1 MKKSLLVFT
10 LLVQFLALGAF
21 AQQTIKGKV
30 IDSLTK
36 ETLPGAVVSLKG
48 AGISTSTSSDG
59 SFSIKKQDGA
69 NVLVISYIGYN
80 RKEVVIAAGKTDM
93 GFITL
98 TSSSNTMDEVMI
110 VANNIAIDR
119 KTPVAVSTVD
129 ATRLEEK
136 LSNQEFPEILK
147 STPGVYATRSG
158 GGFGDSRMNLRGF
171 QSANVAVMVNGVP
184 VNDPESGKVFWSNWS
199 GLGEVMRSTQVQR
212 GLGASKVAVPSI
224 GGTVNIITKSTD
236 MAKGGFIYQ
245 GFGNNDFNKTTFSYS
260 TGLTDKNWAFTVL
273 GSKQGG
279 DGWAEGLYY
288 KAYTYFFNV
297 SKKINEQHTL
307 SLTGFG
313 APQYHAQRFD
323 RLSIE
328 TYRNAPQGIKFN
340 PNWGVYN
347 GKDKTISGNFF
358 HKPQF
363 SLNHYWTIDDKSS
376 LSTALYYSIGRGGN
390 EFDSNLTGGVNFDE
404 VQYRKAG
411 KYSPLDLD
419 KIAALNAASPGGK
432 AVAYLQS
439 NRNDHQWYGAL
450 STYNRKLNDKFTLL
464 GGLDLRFYKGI
475 HYNSVR
481 NLLGAEYV
489 LEQLNS
495 AGTTGDVNNPSNIAR
510 TGDKIGFYN
519 DGLVNWEGVF
529 LQGEYSEGPLS
540 AFISLAGSNTS
551 YKRIDYFRYLS
562 TDPMRE
568 SSWQNFIGYQA
579 KGGANYN
586 INEQHNIFANVGYF
600 EKAPF
605 FNAVFLNNQN
615 IPNKDAVNEKIMSYE
630 LGYGFRDTWLTAN
643 VNLYRTRWNDRSFTR
658 SVTDQ
663 NNVRYFAN
671 LIGVD
676 ALHQGVELDFVAR
689 PLKDLS
695 INGMI
700 SVGDWTWKNNLAA
713 VTILDENQQQ
723 IGQPIGPVYMKGL
736 KVGDAPQTTAALGV
750 NYNITSEVKIGVDYN
765 YYGNFNAEFDPT
777 TLTEVG
783 LSPWKVPNYSL
794 VDVNAVFRFK
804 LGNFDASLFGNVN
817 NIFNVEYISDAYA
830 FFGAEVPGGPKVSTS
845 RNSTVY
851 FGTGRTFTTGLKINF

>member
-1 MKKSLLVFT
+1 MKKSLLVFS
-10 LLVQFLALGAF
+10 LLLQFVALGAF

-30 IDSLTK
+30 VDSLTK
-36 ETLPGAVVSLKG
+36 ESLPGAVVALKG

-59 SFSIKKQDGA
+59 NFSIKKQDGT

-80 RKEVVIAAGKTDM
+80 RKEVVVPAGKTDL
-93 GFITL
+93 GSITL
-98 TSSSNTMDEVMI
+98 TSSSNTMNEVMI
-110 VANNIAIDR
+110 IANNVAIDR
-119 KTPVAVSTVD
+119 KTPVAVSTIDV
-129 ATRLEEK
+129 TRLEEK
-136 LSNQEFPEILK
+136 LSSQEFPELLK
-147 STPGVYATRSG
+147 STPGVYATRAG

-184 VNDPESGKVFWSNWS
+184 VNDPESGRVFWSNWS
-199 GLGEVMRSTQVQR
+199 GLSEVMRLTQVQR

-224 GGTVNIITKSTD
+224 GGTVNIMTKSTD
-236 MAKGGFIYQ
+236 MQKGGFIYQ

-260 TGLTDKNWAFTVL
+260 TGLTEKNWAFTVL

-288 KAYTYFFNV
+288 KAYTYFFNA
-297 SKKINEQHTL
+297 SKIINEHHTL

-323 RLSIE
+323 RLSIQ
-328 TYRNAPQGIKFN
+328 TYRDAPQGIKFN
-340 PNWGVYN
+340 PNWGVLN

-376 LSTALYYSIGRGGN
+376 LSTAVYYSIGVGGN
-390 EFDSNLTGGVNFDE
+390 EFDSNVSGGVNFDDI
-404 VQYRKAG
+404 QYRKAG

-419 KIAALNAASPGGK
+419 RIAALNSATADGK

-439 NRNDHQWYGAL
+439 NRNDHKWYGVL
-450 STYNRKLNDKFTLL
+450 STYTRKLTDKINLL
-464 GGLDLRFYKGI
+464 GGLDLRSYKGI

-489 LEQLNS
+489 LDQLNS
-495 AGTTGDVNNPSNIAR
+495 SNTVGDVNNPSKMAK

-519 DGLVNWEGVF
+519 DGLVNWEGAF
-529 LQGEYSEGPLS
+529 LQGEYSDGPLS

-551 YKRIDYFRYLS
+551 YKRIDYFRYLI
-562 TDPMRE
+562 TDPLRE
-568 SSWQNFIGYQA
+568 SKWQNFFGYQT

-586 INEQHNIFANVGYF
+586 ISEQHNVFANVGYF

-615 IPNKDAVNEKIMSYE
+615 VPNKDAQNEKIMSYE
-630 LGYGFRDTWLTAN
+630 LGYGFRSGILTAN
-643 VNLYRTRWNDRSFTR
+643 LNVYRTRWNDRSFTR
-658 SVTDQ
+658 SITDQ

-689 PLKDLS
+689 PVKNLS

-700 SVGDWTWKNNLAA
+700 SVGDWKWKNNLDA
-713 VTILDENQQQ
+713 VTVFDENQA
-723 IGQPIGPVYMKGL
+723 PLTTVGPVYMKGL
-736 KVGDAPQTTAALGV
+736 RVGDSPQTTAAVGV
-750 NYNITSEVKIGVDYN
+750 NYNITPEVKIGVDYN
-765 YYGNFNAEFDPT
+765 YYANFSAEFDPT

-783 LSPWKVPNYSL
+783 LKPWKVPNYSL
-794 VDVNAVFRFK
+794 VDVNAAFRFK
-804 LGNFDASLFGNVN
+804 LGNFNASLFGNVN
-817 NIFNVEYISDAYA
+817 NLFNVEYISDANA
-830 FFGAEVPGGPKVSTS
+830 QFLGSNGAKVSNAD
-845 RNSTVY
+845 NSLIY

>member
-1 MKKSLLVFT
+1 MKKTLLVFT
-10 LLVQFLALGAF
+10 LLVQFLALGAL

-48 AGISTSTSSDG
+48 AGLSTSTSSDG

-80 RKEVVIAAGKTDM
+80 RKEVVVPAGTTDL
-93 GFITL
+93 GSITL
-98 TSSSNTMDEVMI
+98 VSSSNTMDEVMI
-110 VANNIAIDR
+110 IANNVAIDR

-184 VNDPESGKVFWSNWS
+184 VNDPESGRVFWSNWS

-297 SKKINEQHTL
+297 SKIINAHHTL

-323 RLSIE
+323 RLTIE
-328 TYRNAPQGIKFN
+328 TYRDAPQGIKFN

-376 LSTALYYSIGRGGN
+376 LSTAIYYSIGTGGN
-390 EFDSNLTGGVNFDE
+390 EFDSNLSGGVNFDD

-419 KIAALNAASPGGK
+419 KIAALNAATTDGK

-439 NRNDHQWYGAL
+439 NRNDHKWYGML
-450 STYNRKLNDKFTLL
+450 STYNRKIGDKFNVL
-464 GGLDLRFYKGI
+464 GGIDLRSYKGI

-489 LEQLNS
+489 LDASNL
-495 AGTTGDVNNPSNIAR
+495 NNPVNMAK

-519 DGLVNWEGVF
+519 DGLVRWEGVF
-529 LQGEYSEGPLS
+529 VQGEYSDGPLS
-540 AFISLAGSNTS
+540 TFISLAGSNTS
-551 YKRIDYFRYLS
+551 YKRIDYFRYLN
-562 TDPMRE
+562 TDPLRE
-568 SSWQNFIGYQA
+568 SSWQNFLGYQA

-586 INEQHNIFANVGYF
+586 ISEQHNIFANLGHF

-605 FNAVFLNNQN
+605 FNAIFIGNQN
-615 IPNKDAVNEKIMSYE
+615 VPNKDAVNEKITSYE
-630 LGYGFRDTWLTAN
+630 LGYGFRSQWLTAN
-643 VNLYRTRWNDRSFTR
+643 LNLYRTRWNDRSFTR
-658 SVTDQ
+658 SITGQ
-663 NNVRYFAN
+663 GGARYFAN
-671 LIGVD
+671 LVGVD
-676 ALHQGVELDFVAR
+676 ALHQGIELDFVAK
-689 PLKDLS
+689 PVKDLS
-695 INGMI
+695 INGMV
-700 SVGDWTWKNNLAA
+700 SLGNWKWKNNLAA
-713 VTILDENQQQ
+713 VQVYDENQQPV
-723 IGQPIGPVYMKGL
+723 GSPIGPVYMSGL
-736 KVGDAPQTTAALGV
+736 KVGDSPQTTAAIGV
-750 NYNITSEVKIGVDYN
+750 NYNLTEEFKIGVDYN
-765 YYGNFNAEFDPT
+765 YYANFNAEFDPT
-777 TLTEVG
+777 TLTKQG
-783 LSPWKVPNYSL
+783 LTPWEVPNYSL

-804 LGNFDASLFGNVN
+804 LGNFKASLFGNVN
-817 NIFNVEYISDAYA
+817 NLFNVEYISDGYA
-830 FFGAEVPGGPKVSTS
+830 NFDPSTGIS
-845 RNSTVY
+845 NASNSTVY